1 MAANTDAIAG
11 ASKPK
16 TSVAVLWLNYGP
28 YHVAR
33 AKALAQRQEF
43 DCHFVELTGT
53 EETHP
58 WAPLASPPEFKLL
71 TLSRHGLPSRRAAQI
86 VAHELSRL
94 NPDIVVSSGYGLKE
108 MRAAAR
114 WARRQGKASILTF
127 ETTRHDRSR
136 YWGKEWLKSLFVRRY
151 YDAAFVGG
159 SLHRAYIEE
168 LGMPKTRIFEPYD
181 VVDNNYFE
189 SSAANI
195 RSSGNNER
203 RRLNL
208 PARYF
213 LYVGR
218 YAREKNLLR
227 LLRAYGIYRSRC
239 PNGWALVLVG
249 DGPENGLLRQLAS
262 ELCLSDVVWASF
274 KQIDELPAHYA
285 LANCFILPST
295 SEPWGLVVNEAM
307 ACGLPVLVSNRCGCA
322 PDLVRAN
329 ENGFLFDPHRVDEI
343 AELLHKVSLLSE
355 LQLRQ
360 MGMSSRSIISRYTP
374 ETFAR
379 NLAKCLRVVAG
390 EQMFNQDSLRNGR

>member
-1 MAANTDAIAG
+1 MAANKHSITDT
-11 ASKPK
+11 SKAK

-33 AKALAQRQEF
+33 ARALAKRHEF

-71 TLSRHGLPSRRAAQI
+71 TLSRHGLPSGRAAQI
-86 VAHELSRL
+86 VTHELNRL

-114 WARRQGKASILTF
+114 WARREGKLSILTF
-127 ETTRHDRSR
+127 ETTRRDRSR
-136 YWGKEWLKSLFVRRY
+136 YWGKEWLKSLLVRRY

-159 SLHRAYIEE
+159 SLHRTYLEE
-168 LGMPKTRIFEPYD
+168 LGMHPGRIFEPYD

-189 SSAANI
+189 SSAANT
-195 RSSGNNER
+195 RSLGDCER
-203 RRLNL
+203 RRLRL

-218 YAREKNLLR
+218 YAPEKNLFR
-227 LLRAYGIYRSRC
+227 LLRAYGIYRSRY

-249 DGPENGLLRQLAS
+249 EGPENRLLQQLAS
-262 ELCLSDVVWASF
+262 ELCLPDVVWASF

-285 LANCFILPST
+285 LAHCFILPST

-322 PDLVRAN
+322 PDLVRTN
-329 ENGFLFDPHRVDEI
+329 ENGFLFDPHSVDEI
-343 AELLHKVSLLSE
+343 AELLHKVSLFSE

-374 ETFAR
+374 EIFAR
-379 NLAKCLRVVAG
+379 NLTKCLRAVVG
-390 EQMFNQDSLRNGR
+390 EKTFNQHRANKSR